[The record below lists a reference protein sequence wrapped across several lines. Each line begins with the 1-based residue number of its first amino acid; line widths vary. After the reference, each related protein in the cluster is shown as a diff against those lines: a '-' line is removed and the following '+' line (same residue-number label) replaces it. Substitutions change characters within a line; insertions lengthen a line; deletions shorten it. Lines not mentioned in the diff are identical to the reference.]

1 MVVLQRKT
9 IQITVTLPTYSLEA
23 HSRNSQVFQKI
34 VWIGGCI
41 MPPRFD
47 HGDGAMTKSAL
58 VIMDRSVLQSFFLV
72 YINEL
77 RRAN

>member
-9 IQITVTLPTYSLEA
+9 IQITVTLPTHSLEA

-34 VWIGGCI
+34 VWIDGCI

-47 HGDGAMTKSAL
+47 HGDGAMIKSAL
-58 VIMDRSVLQSFFLV
+58 LIMDRNVLQSFFLV